1 MIEIVFMRKIA
12 YNLKKHGAVIRRRRA
27 SGIDCGDRLTT
38 LAYMGGWYIHEI
50 QDTWKN
56 RLISQR
62 DRTGS

>member
-50 QDTWKN
+50 QDWELNGWSATTLRK
-56 RLISQR
+56 
-62 DRTGS
+62 